1 MPYRDLKRDARAIAE
16 PEDVCLVDLQVP
28 KESRDVVG
36 RRFERNGR
44 IAVGGAPVALLL
56 NGDDPPA
63 AGEDWEH
70 SAEGDLN
77 GRSAAVKQDKRH
89 TAPATMQLV
98 VD

>member
-1 MPYRDLKRDARAIAE
+1 
-16 PEDVCLVDLQVP
+16 
-28 KESRDVVG
+28 
-36 RRFERNGR
+36 
-44 IAVGGAPVALLL
+44 VALLL

-77 GRSAAVKQDKRH
+77 GRSTAVKQDKRH

-98 VD
+98 VDLDAVDRRVATFHVLKIAHRIRV